1 MYSCVPQRRGLKHHR
16 KEIQMNEL
24 QKLLGD
30 AYKEGM
36 TIEEINAALQGKK
49 FADLSTGNYVD
60 KNKYDADIKA
70 KTDELNQKAQELA
83 SKMTDDEKAKADVA
97 AKDKLIATLQ
107 QKIKE
112 DAINSSKTNATAIL
126 AANKKLLGI
135 KDDDT
140 SYDDFIASIS
150 SENFET
156 TKTIAT
162 YINKLV
168 TDSYEKGKKDSGKDS
183 LGNFAKG
190 VSTSSSAQGND
201 VGKLGTELAKASNG
215 SVDSNL
221 YFKSE

>member
-1 MYSCVPQRRGLKHHR
+1 
-16 KEIQMNEL
+16 MNEL

-36 TIEEINAALQGKK
+36 SIDDINAALQGKK

-60 KNKYDADIKA
+60 KNKYESDIKA
-70 KTDELNQKAQELA
+70 KDDELQQKAQELA
-83 SKMTDDEKAKADVA
+83 NKLTDEEKKANEA
-97 AKDKLIATLQ
+97 IEKDKLIASLQ
-107 QKIKE
+107 KKIKD
-112 DAINSSKTNATAIL
+112 DAINSSKSNAAAIL
-126 AANKKLLGI
+126 AANKKLLDI

-140 SYDDFIASIS
+140 SYSDFIAAIS
-150 SENFET
+150 SENFES
-156 TKTIAT
+156 TKTVAT
-162 YINKLV
+162 YINKLI

-190 VSTSSSAQGND
+190 VTTSSSAKD
-201 VGKLGTELAKASNG
+201 GKDIGSFGKELAKATTG

>member
-1 MYSCVPQRRGLKHHR
+1 
-16 KEIQMNEL
+16 MNEL

-36 TIEEINAALQGKK
+36 TIDDINAALQGKK
-49 FADLSTGNYVD
+49 FADLSTGAYVD
-60 KNKYDADIKA
+60 KNKYEADIKA
-70 KTDELNQKAQELA
+70 KDSELQQKAQELA

-97 AKDKLIATLQ
+97 AKDKLIASLQ

-140 SYDDFIASIS
+140 SYDDFITSIS

-168 TDSYEKGKKDSGKDS
+168 TDSYEKGKKDSGREN
-183 LGNFAKG
+183 LGNFANG
-190 VSTSSSAQGND
+190 ITTSSSTNGGSD
-201 VGKLGTELAKASNG
+201 VGKLGKELAKATTS

>member
-1 MYSCVPQRRGLKHHR
+1 
-16 KEIQMNEL
+16 MNL
-24 QKLLGD
+24 QQLLGE

-36 TIEEINAALQGKK
+36 TVDEINAALQGKK
-49 FADLSTGNYVD
+49 LADLSTGAYVD
-60 KNKYDADIKA
+60 KNKYESELRAKDA
-70 KTDELNQKAQELA
+70 ELQQKAQELA

-97 AKDKLIATLQ
+97 AKDKLIESLQ
-107 QKIKE
+107 KKIKE
-112 DAINSSKTNATAIL
+112 DAINSSKTNAAAIL

-140 SYDDFIASIS
+140 SYDDFITSIS
-150 SENFET
+150 SENFES
-156 TKTIAT
+156 TKAIAT

-190 VSTSSSAQGND
+190 VTTSSSAKEGND
-201 VGKLGTELAKASNG
+201 VGKLGTELAKANTN
-215 SVDSNL
+215 SVDSDL

>member
-1 MYSCVPQRRGLKHHR
+1 
-16 KEIQMNEL
+16 MNEL

-36 TIEEINAALQGKK
+36 SIDDINAALQGKK
-49 FADLSTGNYVD
+49 FADLSTGAYVD

-70 KTDELNQKAQELA
+70 KNDELQKKAQELA
-83 SKMTDDEKAKADVA
+83 SKMTADEKAQADVL
-97 AKDKLIATLQ
+97 AKDKLIESLQ
-107 QKIKE
+107 KKIKE
-112 DAINSSKTNATAIL
+112 DAISSSKSNAASIL

-135 KDDDT
+135 GDDDS
-140 SYDDFIASIS
+140 SYDDFISSIS

-168 TDSYEKGKKDSGKDS
+168 TDSYEKGKKDSGRDG

-190 VSTSSSAQGND
+190 VTTSSSAKGDNI
-201 VGKLGTELAKASNG
+201 GTLGTELAKANAST
-215 SVDSNL
+215 VDSNL

>member
-1 MYSCVPQRRGLKHHR
+1 
-16 KEIQMNEL
+16 MNEL

-36 TIEEINAALQGKK
+36 TIEEINNALQGKK
-49 FADLSTGNYVD
+49 FADLSTGAYVD
-60 KNKYDADIKA
+60 KNKYDADIQA
-70 KTDELNQKAQELA
+70 KNDELQKKAQELA
-83 SKMTDDEKAKADVA
+83 SKMTADEKAQAEVI
-97 AKDKLIATLQ
+97 AKDKLIESLQ
-107 QKIKE
+107 KKIKE

-140 SYDDFIASIS
+140 SYDDFITSIS

-156 TKTIAT
+156 TKTLAT

-168 TDSYEKGKKDSGKDS
+168 TDSYEKGKKDSGRDG
-183 LGNFAKG
+183 LGNFGKG
-190 VSTSSSAQGND
+190 VTTSSSSKGDNIGA
-201 VGKLGTELAKASNG
+201 LGTELAKATTS